1 MVGKKMIEVLLRR
14 NFPMT
19 GLKLLASA
27 RSAGTKIDINGRE
40 VPVEEACP
48 EAFTGVD
55 FAFFSAGGGVSTR
68 LAPEAVKRGAI
79 VIDNSSAFRMQ
90 KGVPLVIPEVNPQE
104 AFKHKGLIANPNCST
119 TQMVMALYPL
129 HREAGLKR
137 VVASTYQAVSG
148 AGREAVGELRSQCWA
163 SLTGEKIVAERI
175 PYKDAGRHHQI
186 AFSAVPQLD
195 VFEENGYTKE
205 ELKMVHE
212 TKKILGT
219 PELKVTATCVRIPVY
234 CGHSESLNLEFER
247 SLSPQRAREILSQFP
262 GVVVIDEP
270 ENHLYPTPVEADG
283 RDEVFVGRIRADQTV
298 PHGLNMWVVADN
310 ILKGA
315 ATNSVQIA
323 ELLLEDDR

>member
-1 MVGKKMIEVLLRR
+1 MEKKGYQVAVVGATGMVGKKMIEVLLRR

-148 AGREAVGELRSQCWA
+148 AGRRLWGAQEPV
-163 SLTGEKIVAERI
+163 
-175 PYKDAGRHHQI
+175 
-186 AFSAVPQLD
+186 
-195 VFEENGYTKE
+195 
-205 ELKMVHE
+205 
-212 TKKILGT
+212 LGQ
-219 PELKVTATCVRIPVY
+219 P
-234 CGHSESLNLEFER
+234 
-247 SLSPQRAREILSQFP
+247 
-262 GVVVIDEP
+262 
-270 ENHLYPTPVEADG
+270 
-283 RDEVFVGRIRADQTV
+283 
-298 PHGLNMWVVADN
+298 
-310 ILKGA
+310 
-315 ATNSVQIA
+315 
-323 ELLLEDDR
+323 DR